1 LTPEEVA
8 FFLMMK
14 LVSMERLEENVSTS
28 TLMLFMDMPMYR
40 LPLAEEVPVV
50 EASSMQPAERR

>member
-28 TLMLFMDMPMYR
+28 TLMLFTDMPMYR
-40 LPLAEEVPVV
+40 LPLAEEAPVV